1 MGLTEF
7 EALAAPPDWWLLR
20 QLGPRA
26 AVVAAPND
34 VWFKVRARCGA
45 PTDACLPRPEHSC
58 WWPGAAL
65 RRHVPSALPLRC
77 TADLEV

>member
-20 QLGPRA
+20 ELGPRA

-34 VWFKVRARCGA
+34 IWFKARRGWGGGWGGPA
-45 PTDACLPRPEHSC
+45 GLTGL
-58 WWPGAAL
+58 
-65 RRHVPSALPLRC
+65 
-77 TADLEV
+77 ADCR